1 MDNSYNGQF
10 DPSLISLLEDAIEFA
25 VYQIAVDRTHPHG
38 GRVIMF
44 SPSLIEIAGIDDP
57 LNFNSWFI
65 DIHPEDKQRVIEAN
79 RRSWTE
85 AVRYDQTARHYNKTK
100 GEWTWVRTISTPV
113 FDAEHNL
120 SHFTGLVIDITEQK
134 LAEDELKYR
143 SVFENLILSL
153 ATKFINLPP
162 DDLDTAICEALKSI
176 GEFTEVD
183 RSYLFSFSENQETLT
198 CTHEWCAPDISPQ
211 IQYLR
216 QIPVSNLQWSNYQI
230 FNGKV
235 LHIPSVSQLPAE
247 AQNEKIE
254 FTRQGIQSLLAVPME
269 YQGRVIGLLG
279 FDSVLKEK
287 TWPDDSVALLQ
298 VVASI
303 IINAQE
309 NKRAHESLLRAYDD
323 LEQRVVDRTVELK
336 LANFNLQ
343 KEIEQRKQAEES
355 LRISQALYSEVFEN
369 STKQLFI
376 IEVLPDEQF
385 RILRTNPKH
394 QKGSGLTSDQ
404 VWGKTIDEVVIPE
417 VAQSIKQHYLDCI
430 KAGHAIEYEEQGPS
444 PYWDLDRI
452 RTFHTTISPV
462 FDQNG
467 KIVRLVGAT
476 EDITDQK
483 AAEKI
488 IMEKAR
494 EEAVSAERSRLARE
508 LHDAVTQ
515 TLFSTTLTAEVLPK
529 IFEKNPKTGFEKL
542 GELRELTRGALAE
555 MRTLLME
562 LRPEALA
569 DAELVDL
576 LQHLVNAF
584 IARARIPIDLQIK
597 GDCSLPVDVKIG
609 FYRIAQEAL
618 NNISKHADP
627 EKVLVSLTCHPETID
642 LIVDDNGRGFET
654 DRLIGTDHYG
664 LRIMQERAAEINA
677 ELEITSQIN
686 QGAHIHLR
694 WLKPFS
700 NPVLLDEKDEK

>member
-38 GRVIMF
+38 GRVVMF

-57 LNFNSWFI
+57 LNFNAWFI
-65 DIHPEDKQRVIEAN
+65 NIHPEDKQRVIEAN

-100 GEWTWVRTISTPV
+100 GAWTWVRTISTPV
-113 FDAEHNL
+113 FDAENNL
-120 SHFTGLVIDITEQK
+120 SHFTGLVMDITEQK

-143 SVFENLILSL
+143 STFENLILSL

-162 DDLDTAICEALKSI
+162 EDLDTAICDALKSI
-176 GEFTEVD
+176 GEFTGVD

-198 CTHEWCAPDISPQ
+198 CTHEWCASDISPQ
-211 IQYLR
+211 IQNLN
-216 QIPVSNLQWSNYQI
+216 QIPIANLQWSNNQI
-230 FNGKV
+230 FHGKV
-235 LHIPSVSQLPAE
+235 LHIPSVSQLPPE
-247 AQNEKIE
+247 AQNERIE
-254 FTRQGIQSLLAVPME
+254 FTRQSIQSLLAVPME
-269 YQGRVIGLLG
+269 YQGKVKGLMG

-287 TWPDDSVALLQ
+287 TWPDDSVALLK

-309 NKRAHESLLRAYDD
+309 NKKAQKALLAAYDD
-323 LEQRVVDRTVELK
+323 LEQRVAERTLELEIANSK
-336 LANFNLQ
+336 LH
-343 KEIEQRKQAEES
+343 KEIEQRKQAEDS
-355 LRISQALYSEVFEN
+355 LKISKALYSEVFEN

-376 IEVLPDEQF
+376 IEVLPNENF

-394 QKGSGLTSDQ
+394 QQHSGLSPDLI
-404 VWGKTIDEVVIPE
+404 WGKTIDEVIMPE
-417 VAQSIKQHYLDCI
+417 VAQSIRQHYLDCI
-430 KAGHAIEYEEQGPS
+430 KARHAIEYEELGPS
-444 PYWDLDRI
+444 PYWDTENM
-452 RTFHTTISPV
+452 RTFRTTIAPV
-462 FDQNG
+462 FDDKG
-467 KIVRLVGAT
+467 EVVRLVGAS

-483 AAEKI
+483 VAEKI
-488 IMEKAR
+488 LMENAR
-494 EEAVSAERSRLARE
+494 QEAVSAERSRLARE

-584 IARARIPIDLQIK
+584 IARARIPVDLTIK

-627 EKVLVSLTCHPETID
+627 EKVLVSLACHSETID

-654 DRLIGTDHYG
+654 ARLIGTDHYG
-664 LRIMQERAAEINA
+664 LRIMQERASEIGA

-686 QGAHIHLR
+686 QGTHVHLR
-694 WLKPFS
+694 WFKPFS
-700 NPVLLDEKDEK
+700 KPELLNEKDEK

>member
-10 DPSLISLLEDAIEFA
+10 DPSLLSLLEDAIEFA
-25 VYQIAVDRTHPHG
+25 IYQIVVDPTQPYG
-38 GRVIMF
+38 GRVVMY
-44 SPSLIEIAGIDDP
+44 SPSLKEIAGIDDP
-57 LNFNSWFI
+57 SNFDTWFI
-65 DIHPEDKQRVIEAN
+65 NIHPDDKQRVIEAN
-79 RRSWTE
+79 HRSWAE
-85 AVRYDQTARHYNKTK
+85 AVRYDQTVRIYNKTK
-100 GEWTWVRTISTPV
+100 GEWSWIRTISTPV
-113 FDAEHNL
+113 FDADNKL
-120 SHFTGLVIDITEQK
+120 SHFTGLVLDISEQK
-134 LAEDELKYR
+134 MAEDELKYR
-143 SVFENLILSL
+143 SAFENLILSL

-162 DDLDTAICEALKSI
+162 ENLDTAICEALKSI
-176 GEFTEVD
+176 GEFTGVD

-211 IQYLR
+211 IQNLR
-216 QIPVSNLQWSNYQI
+216 QIPVAHLHWSNNQI
-230 FNGKV
+230 FKGNI

-247 AQNEKIE
+247 AKNEKIE

-269 YQGRVIGLLG
+269 YQGKVIGLLG
-279 FDSVLKEK
+279 FDSVRKEK
-287 TWPDDSVALLQ
+287 TWPHDSVALLR

-309 NKRAHESLLRAYDD
+309 NKRADESLRRAYDD
-323 LEQRVVDRTVELK
+323 LEHRVVERTLELN
-336 LANFNLQ
+336 LVNFNLQ
-343 KEIEQRKQAEES
+343 KEIEQRKQVEES

-394 QKGSGLTSDQ
+394 QQHSGLTSDQ
-404 VWGKTIDEVVIPE
+404 IWGKTIDEVVIPE
-417 VAQSIKQHYLDCI
+417 VAQSVRQHYLDCI
-430 KAGHAIEYEEQGPS
+430 KVRHAIDYEEQGPA
-444 PYWDLDRI
+444 PYWNLERI

-462 FDQNG
+462 FDQKGNV
-467 KIVRLVGAT
+467 VRLVGAT

-488 IMEKAR
+488 LMEKAR

-529 IFEKNPKTGFEKL
+529 IFEKNPTTGFEKL
-542 GELRELTRGALAE
+542 AELRELTRGALAE

-627 EKVLVSLTCHPETID
+627 DKVLVSLTCHPESID
-642 LIVDDNGRGFET
+642 LIVEDDGRGFER
-654 DRLIGTDHYG
+654 DHVIGKDHYG
-664 LRIMQERAAEINA
+664 LRIMQERATEIGA
-677 ELEITSQIN
+677 ELEITSHID
-686 QGAHIHLR
+686 QGTHVHLK
-694 WLKPFS
+694 WLKKLTQKPSF
-700 NPVLLDEKDEK
+700 